1 MRKIDFILSG
11 KKKKLI
17 QELEEIYGIDK
28 LDYVLLET
36 GKEKIRGFSGT
47 MSKDEIN
54 KLSEIAR
61 IEIIGLYLFR
71 EENGGLRL
79 GLDGVHMLKDKINKN
94 VIEISESEIEN
105 WMKGQDLDVKEE
117 GKGIFIVKSGD
128 DFFGSGI
135 LKDGKLINFVPKERR
150 IRRS

>member
-17 QELEEIYGIDK
+17 QELNDIYGIDK
-28 LDYVLLET
+28 LDYIMLET
-36 GKEKIRGFSGT
+36 GREKIRGFSGS

-54 KLSEIAR
+54 KMSEIAR

-79 GLDGVHMLKDKINKN
+79 GLDGAHMLKGKINKN
-94 VIEISESEIEN
+94 VIEIPESEIEN
-105 WMKGQDLDVKEE
+105 WMKGQDLEIKDDR
-117 GKGIFIVKSGD
+117 KGIFIIKSGD

-135 LKDGKLINFVPKERR
+135 LKDGKLINFIPRERR